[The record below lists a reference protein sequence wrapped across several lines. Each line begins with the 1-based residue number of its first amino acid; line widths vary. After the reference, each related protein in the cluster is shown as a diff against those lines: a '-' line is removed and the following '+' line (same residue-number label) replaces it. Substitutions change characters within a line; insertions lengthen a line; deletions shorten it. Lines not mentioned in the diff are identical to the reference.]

1 MGDILDTGKD
11 DRAKK
16 QAELQRQELASQR
29 QKEQLR
35 AAESDDA
42 SSRTAARAQKG
53 GTRSSLLKTSETGL
67 AKKLGG

>member
-1 MGDILDTGKD
+1 MGDILDTGKG

-16 QAELQRQELASQR
+16 QAELQQRELAAQK

-35 AAESDDA
+35 SAEAGDA
-42 SSRTAARAQKG
+42 TSRTAAAAKSG
-53 GTRSSLLKTSETGL
+53 GTRSSLLKTSPTGL

>member
-1 MGDILDTGKD
+1 MGDILDTGKS

-16 QAELQRQELASQR
+16 QAELQQQELAAQR

-35 AAESDDA
+35 SAEAGDA
-42 SSRTAARAQKG
+42 TSRTAALAKKG
-53 GTRSSLLKTSETGL
+53 GTRSSLLATSETGL